1 MLKKALITEEFH
13 QSLTDGLE
21 KLDYSCD
28 QLWDVTSDSIQE
40 NIADYEILV
49 VNSKINVNKQLID
62 HAKCLKY
69 IIRIGSGLEIIDQ
82 SYCSEK
88 GIHLISTPEGNANAV
103 AEHVLGFIL
112 SAYNNLN
119 RAQAEMLEGIW
130 SRESNR
136 GEELCGKTIAII
148 GCGNNG
154 SRLAKLMTGFDAEV
168 LVYDIIDVST
178 RIAQTS
184 AKQVGMEEI
193 FLRADIAS
201 FHLPLNSDTH
211 HFINNSF
218 LKNFNKSIDLVNTSR
233 GGICVLEDVWI
244 GLEQGTLKRVM
255 LDVYDNEPFKMDER
269 IKSLLKT
276 NRLFVTPHI
285 AGWTYESKKKMVEQ
299 ALTKLNQFDFC

>member
-13 QSLTDGLE
+13 QSLTAGLE
-21 KLDYSCD
+21 NLGYSCD
-28 QLWDVTSDSIQE
+28 QLWEVTSDSIQE
-40 NIADYEILV
+40 HIADYEILV
-49 VNSKINVNKQLID
+49 VNSKININKQLID
-62 HAKCLKY
+62 HAKCLKC